1 MVSALAM
8 SALAVQLLSSNAIVM
23 NAIYRCL
30 RNSDGFS
37 LTDMV
42 MTAAIVATLSA
53 VAVPQTANALDS
65 WRLGMGLR
73 DVERELQ
80 FAKLKAVSTNRPMRV
95 RFDCP
100 EAGQLRVV
108 ELIGSPAVPDA
119 NDADV
124 VTNRCSESL
133 YPYPSG
139 DRNRLRR
146 PNNDGPIRRLASGTT
161 VAAQQTLEFWPD
173 GSVHANLAAGN
184 PWPNVGS
191 PGVMITLFRKG
202 KTKSITVNGLG
213 KIIMDR

>member
-1 MVSALAM
+1 M
-8 SALAVQLLSSNAIVM
+8 SVLAVHLLSNNSDNTIVM
-23 NAIYRCL
+23 TTVNRRL
-30 RNSDGFS
+30 RKADGFS

-42 MTAAIVATLSA
+42 ATAAIVATLSA
-53 VAVPQTANALDS
+53 IAIPKSANVLDS

-100 EAGQLRVV
+100 VEGQLRVV

-119 NDADV
+119 NDADL

-133 YPYPSG
+133 YPYPTA

-146 PNNDGPIRRLASGTT
+146 PNHDGPIRRLDVGTT
-161 VAAQQTLEFWPD
+161 VAAQKTLEFWPD
-173 GSVHANLAAGN
+173 GSVHADAAAGN

-191 PGVMITLFRKG
+191 PGVMITLVRKG
-202 KTKSITVNGLG
+202 KSKSIAVNGLG
-213 KIIMDR
+213 KILMDR